1 MGIYSLRCTQALS
14 IGFRSGES
22 PGHQKQ
28 EFCSH
33 GENEAHRAQKHHLA
47 TGKKKRKKKEI
58 HEIPPDIHAI
68 SNCMVVVFG
77 KKYKPVTLSLLKMP
91 QTIIEAGCLIPLTVQ
106 QGSNRLLLIGHVPP
120 EPPEGALVRETYPF
134 PRLRGLILVLVGKSQ
149 KHGFDGGLAKVSY
162 GGSEGI

>member
-1 MGIYSLRCTQALS
+1 MEKMKRIVHKSTIWLR
-14 IGFRSGES
+14 
-22 PGHQKQ
+22 
-28 EFCSH
+28 
-33 GENEAHRAQKHHLA
+33 
-47 TGKKKRKKKEI
+47 GKKKKKKEI